1 MTALQARRI
10 QSFGPHGGFTLIE
23 LMIAVAIVA
32 ILVSIALP
40 TYQSSIRKSR
50 RADAVSALQQIQVEQ
65 EKLRANCTTY
75 AATLTGTVACGVLGY
90 PSSTSPDGYYSLALS
105 AVSATGFTA
114 TATAVA
120 GGSQANDTGCT
131 SMALTVSGLS
141 LTKTPTT
148 CWSK

>member
-23 LMIAVAIVA
+23 LMIVVAIAA

-40 TYQSSIRKSR
+40 SYQSSIRKSR
-50 RADAVSALQQIQVEQ
+50 RADAVSALQQIQIEQ

-75 AATLTGTVACGVLGY
+75 AGTLTGTMACGVLGF
-90 PSSTSPDGYYSLALS
+90 PSSTSTDGYYNLALS
-105 AVSATGFTA
+105 GASGTGFTA

-120 GGSQANDTGCT
+120 GNSQASDTGCT
-131 SMALTVSGLS
+131 SMVLSVNGLS
-141 LTKTPTT
+141 LNKTPAA